1 MAKRANL
8 LISESNEKWIQAQI
22 GSKEFSSRSEV
33 LNDLIRKARKTEA
46 IRERLKLAETSAE
59 ERGWVTRTA
68 DQMLDGFKESAR
80 RNGEL

>member
-22 GSKEFSSRSEV
+22 GSKEFSNRSEV
-33 LNDLIRKARKTEA
+33 LNDLIREARKTEA

-59 ERGWVTRTA
+59 EHGWVKRTA
-68 DQMLDGFKESAR
+68 DQMLDGFRESAR
-80 RNGEL
+80 RDGEL